1 MIIAAFDPGA
11 YTGCAI
17 FDGVGRLTETGTVK
31 DDGTLAEYCDKLRKM
46 QERHSIDIAIIEAY
60 QNFGKHFRDA
70 SKVQA
75 QIRALQDVFTDYIM
89 VRTGSWNPRHYD
101 DRFKR
106 SLAASAFRQVFTNS
120 HTTDAALMGAWFCAF
135 MRAASQRVGITPE
148 EMVAEAVKK
157 WHKIPT
163 DGDIIMLRDE
173 MQRNRKPSFTVG
185 TFHRAAV

>member
-1 MIIAAFDPGA
+1 MIIASFDPGA
-11 YTGCAI
+11 YTGAAI

-46 QERHSIDIAIIEAY
+46 QGRHRIDFAVIEAY

-75 QIRALQDVFTDYIM
+75 QIRALQDVFPDHIM

-106 SLAASAFRQVFTNS
+106 SLAANAFRQVFTNS

-135 MRAASQRVGITPE
+135 MRAASQRVGLSPE
-148 EMVAEAVKK
+148 EMVDVAVKK

-163 DGDIIMLRDE
+163 DSDLITLRDE
-173 MQRNRKPSFTVG
+173 LQRNRKPSFTVG

>member
-1 MIIAAFDPGA
+1 MIIASFDPGA
-11 YTGCAI
+11 YTGAAI
-17 FDGVGRLTETGTVK
+17 FDGVGRLVETGTVK
-31 DDGTLAEYCDKLRKM
+31 DDGTLEQYCDKLRKM
-46 QERHSIDIAIIEAY
+46 KNLHKIDVAVIEAY

-75 QIRALQDVFTDYIM
+75 QIRALQDVFPDHIM
-89 VRTGSWNPRHYD
+89 IRTVSWNPRHYD

-135 MRAASQRVGITPE
+135 MRAASQRVGLSPE
-148 EMVAEAVKK
+148 EMVDVAVKK

-163 DGDIIMLRDE
+163 DSDLITLRDE
-173 MQRNRKPSFTVG
+173 TQRERKPSFTVG

>member
-1 MIIAAFDPGA
+1 MIIAAFDPGS

-17 FDGVGRLTETGTVK
+17 FDGVGVLVDTGTVK

-46 QERHSIDIAIIEAY
+46 QERHNIDVAVIEAY

-75 QIRALQDVFTDYIM
+75 QIRALKDVFPDHIM
-89 VRTGSWNPRHYD
+89 VRTGSWNPRHYE

-106 SLAASAFRQVFTNS
+106 QLAANAFRHVFTNS
-120 HTTDAALMGAWFCAF
+120 HTTDAALMGEWFCAF
-135 MRAASQRVGITPE
+135 MRAASQRVGLKPE
-148 EMVAEAVKK
+148 AMVTETVKR

-163 DGDIIMLRDE
+163 DSDLITLRDE
-173 MQRNRKPSFTVG
+173 LQRNRKPSFTVA